1 MSKMLKFELNFNT
14 KSMKAIALILSF
26 SFLLS
31 CADKPTEIASEEIEN
46 DLVEANGSDYVM
58 VFASCND
65 QDRPQPLWQPVLEVA
80 PDMFIWGGDN
90 VYADTDDMAKMKADY
105 DKVKANETYMKIAT
119 SAQIEGTWDDH
130 DFGKNDAGEEW
141 EKKDEAKDILLDFLD
156 VPEDDERRSRE
167 GVYYSKKISAEN
179 GSIKLISLD
188 TRYFRTEL
196 QKSEVKGR
204 RYDDWPTDHDGTM
217 LGEAQWN
224 WLEKELEDDSADFTI
239 IISSVQ
245 FLSKE
250 HGWEKWMN
258 FPGEVEK
265 MRSLLKDAKAKNIMI
280 LSGDRHMAEIS
291 VDKDAGLSYPLVD
304 FTSSGLTHTW
314 PHFSTE
320 GNEYRV
326 SNIIKRLNFGVLF
339 FDFESKVVTF
349 EIRGRDNFV
358 FERFTQQY

>member
-1 MSKMLKFELNFNT
+1 MSKMLKFELNFKT
-14 KSMKAIALILSF
+14 KFMKAITLFLSF
-26 SFLLS
+26 FLLLS
-31 CADKPTEIASEEIEN
+31 CGEKPAEITSEEIQNEQN
-46 DLVEANGSDYVM
+46 QKDRADYVM
-58 VFASCND
+58 VFASCSD
-65 QDRPQPLWQPVLEVA
+65 QDRPQPLWEPILDVA
-80 PDMFIWGGDN
+80 PDLFIWGGDN

-105 DKVKANETYMKIAT
+105 EKAKANETYARIAAT
-119 SAQIEGTWDDH
+119 SQIEGTWDDH
-130 DFGKNDAGEEW
+130 DYGKNDAGAEW
-141 EKKDEAKDILLDFLD
+141 EKKDEAKEILLDFLE
-156 VPEDDERRSRE
+156 VSEDDPRRSRE
-167 GVYYSKKISAEN
+167 GVYYSQIVNAGK
-179 GSIKLISLD
+179 GSIKLIYLD

-196 QKSEVKGR
+196 KRSDVKGR
-204 RYDDWPTDHDGTM
+204 RYDDWPLDHDGTM
-217 LGEAQWN
+217 LGETQWS
-224 WLEKELEDDSADFTI
+224 WLEKELEDDSADFTV

-258 FPGEVEK
+258 FPGEVERFK
-265 MRSLLKDAKAKNIMI
+265 SLLKAAKAKNIMI

-339 FDFESKVVTF
+339 FDFENKAVTF
-349 EIRGRDNFV
+349 EIRGRDNFI